1 MDTASP
7 RQSHNEIKHYFS
19 LSKKNTQN
27 SFALIID
34 VNENPSDTYNFS
46 KANLQII
53 ELNRGLT

>member
-1 MDTASP
+1 MDAASP
-7 RQSHNEIKHYFS
+7 RQSHNENRQYFS

-27 SFALIID
+27 SFELILD

-53 ELNRGLT
+53 ELNRRLT